1 MPLDAD
7 YDTADDIL
15 LMRVA
20 NGDAGAARVLALRLG
35 PRAFAQ
41 AARILKDQAEAE
53 DVAQDALMRLWK
65 VAPRWRQ
72 GEAQVTTWLYRVVA
86 NLCTD
91 RLRKGRRVA
100 PGGLD
105 AAPEMVDET
114 PSAEA
119 RMMTQARGAALT
131 AALAQLPE
139 RQRQAVELRHLEGMS
154 TPEIA
159 EVMEIG
165 VEAVESL
172 TARGKRKLAELLAGQ
187 RENLGLDQ

>member
-65 VAPRWRQ
+65 VAPGGAR
-72 GEAQVTTWLYRVVA
+72 A
-86 NLCTD
+86 
-91 RLRKGRRVA
+91 RLR
-100 PGGLD
+100 
-105 AAPEMVDET
+105 
-114 PSAEA
+114 
-119 RMMTQARGAALT
+119 
-131 AALAQLPE
+131 
-139 RQRQAVELRHLEGMS
+139 
-154 TPEIA
+154 
-159 EVMEIG
+159 
-165 VEAVESL
+165 
-172 TARGKRKLAELLAGQ
+172 
-187 RENLGLDQ
+187 